1 MLSVVMLLT
10 LMLGFFNLSVLLLS
24 VDTLNVV
31 YADGA
36 FLLLC
41 GVLLSVVMSYVVVLI
56 VTAPHF

>member
-1 MLSVVMLLT
+1 MLLT